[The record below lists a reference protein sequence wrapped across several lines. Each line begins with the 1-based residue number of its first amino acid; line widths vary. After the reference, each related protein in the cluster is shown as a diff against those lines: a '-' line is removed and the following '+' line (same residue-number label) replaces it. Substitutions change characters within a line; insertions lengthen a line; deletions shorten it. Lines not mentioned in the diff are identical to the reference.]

1 MAAFH
6 LVHAKP
12 RPQIFGD
19 RKVTVEEL
27 LKEKGQLVKKGTL
40 GEDGDLEFW
49 TDGSVTSRLERNELP
64 PNQMPKDENSEDTV
78 PRSIIRGTEGEDKS
92 KSRLD

>member
-1 MAAFH
+1 MSAFR

-27 LKEKGQLVKKGTL
+27 LREKGQLVKKGTL

-49 TDGSVTSRLERNELP
+49 ADGSVTSRLERNKSSSNP
-64 PNQMPKDENSEDTV
+64 MPKGEHSEGTV
-78 PRSIIRGTEGEDKS
+78 PDSMFRNTAGEQSNKS
-92 KSRLD
+92 QQD